1 MKLISFFLQRVR
13 IFRGLSQRYAEILCA
28 CCEKYSGKLGISCS
42 FLCILAIMK
51 NNVIR
56 IRPAE
61 AADAPFVALA
71 VLMALHYDET
81 HPMYDVFKVLAA
93 RKDTQYSYC
102 NALVAEVEGI
112 VAGAIVGYDGARL
125 YELREP
131 LLVLIRERE
140 GRELEI
146 EDETSAGEFYLD
158 SLAVLPQYR
167 GCGVGRM
174 LLSAAAE
181 RAFAA
186 GHERVGLIVDFDN
199 PRAEALYSSL
209 GFKRVN
215 PTTFLGHN
223 MWHMQK
229 RKA

>member
-1 MKLISFFLQRVR
+1 MDNRNI
-13 IFRGLSQRYAEILCA
+13 
-28 CCEKYSGKLGISCS
+28 
-42 FLCILAIMK
+42 
-51 NNVIR
+51 VIR
-56 IRPAE
+56 E
-61 AADAPFVALA
+61 ATLDDAPLVAKV
-71 VLMALHYDET
+71 VLMALHYDES
-81 HPMYDVFKVLAA
+81 HPLYDVFKELAA
-93 RKDTQYSYC
+93 RTDAQYSYC
-102 NALVAEVEGI
+102 NALVAEVDGT

-131 LLVLIRERE
+131 LLALLRERQ
-140 GRELEI
+140 GGDIDI

-158 SLAVLPQYR
+158 SLAVLPQFR

-174 LLSAAAE
+174 LLDAAAE

-209 GFKRVN
+209 GFERVN

-229 RKA
+229 RKDNMHRTIL